1 MGSFQWGKYFAYEN
15 YIFAIFG
22 LMVEHYAQKACFV
35 FQRAVMLRMHLCET
49 DRARELPEV
58 ATKHTASCGLSYY

>member
-1 MGSFQWGKYFAYEN
+1 
-15 YIFAIFG
+15 
-22 LMVEHYAQKACFV
+22 MVEHYAQKACFV

-49 DRARELPEV
+49 DTDRARELPEV